1 MPHIVTL
8 TNGTLD
14 MEQAR
19 TIYAPELK
27 PMYDGAKQTEDE
39 LPCEAE
45 LTDAQRATLYRLRGW
60 CYNCSA
66 EFLLVLPKGMPKPS
80 ALTSYYICPQCEV
93 KAVGA

>member
-27 PMYDGAKQTEDE
+27 PMYDVANPDG

-45 LTDAQRATLYRLRGW
+45 LTNEQRATLYRLRGW

-80 ALTSYYICPQCEV
+80 ALTSYYICPICEV